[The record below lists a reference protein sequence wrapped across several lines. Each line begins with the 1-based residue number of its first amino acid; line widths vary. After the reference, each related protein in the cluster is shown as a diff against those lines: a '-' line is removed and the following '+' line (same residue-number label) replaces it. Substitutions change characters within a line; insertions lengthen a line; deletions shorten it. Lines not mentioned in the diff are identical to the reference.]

1 MKKFSLIIL
10 VFAVFSC
17 EFGSKKAE
25 VVEQETPETIASFVD
40 YRVEAINEKSGPCAQ
55 DSLVVQC
62 ADFSVEYPV
71 ITGKINEA
79 ALENINESI
88 RSTIFDYAYVTEK
101 PESFKDLINE
111 LSTEYTSILKEFPDY
126 KASWSMEITSDIIYQ
141 DSSYISVASTIYSYT
156 GGAHPNSY
164 QVYRSYDLSTGN
176 AITLADVLNP
186 SFEDELNEAAEI
198 EFRMLKEI
206 PPSQDLKDRGYFF
219 EAGNFTLN
227 DNFAIINKS
236 LVFYFNTY
244 EISSYANG
252 PTELELKLTDYVNL
266 VNEKGVLNGL
276 KN

>member
-55 DSLVVQC
+55 DSLAVQC

-219 EAGNFTLN
+219 ETGNFTLN